1 MEIKSTNEDNNQK
14 KYTMIKNKDSKI
26 HLSQTGKLLASNP
39 KTHIKKYNNEKK
51 NYPEFDIVE
60 KNEKREQFVN
70 TKTGIIEKIICFLFS
85 SEAKIEDIKFDT
97 KNEIYPFGETVKDGK
112 TFNIYYI
119 ETPVLNSNIKIDVG
133 KNSFF
138 LKLDNI
144 KFHKSKI
151 FLFNKDLIDENNRK
165 IGKLNCF
172 DINEEF
178 DLYYEFHSKE
188 KNIKNLDFL
197 ISSTM
202 NIFENV
208 NENSNFSFLVNI
220 IMKDSFELI
229 NKRMLEEILLNIKN
243 KGDLTKISKEKLNE
257 IYICRKDTKI
267 LQIII
272 LIYMI
277 LSEQNIDEIVKF
289 LELKKIRVVELISY
303 LDKFENLFKNSINL
317 FPKYTFLLDDIDSFD
332 EIIKI
337 FKCSKNLIDFIFF
350 LNEKKEI
357 IISIL
362 DDEKKEIE
370 VKNEIDFLE
379 EMNKGNEKDDK
390 EKKKEINKLILNNFF
405 DLENAFNPE
414 FDENF
419 YIILSNIKE
428 FETKIHKKIFYI
440 QDKFKQLDPH
450 KFVVKSFI
458 KLLIFSNIRDE
469 KITFDQN
476 MILKEIKKMILIK
489 DSFNYVEIIEIIDIL
504 LNAYNKQQD
513 DEFIETIISLIKLIK
528 FEKIKKELKP
538 YFSKIKWE
546 IIFKSIYFKDVISK
560 MISGFKNIDNFEF
573 LFKIINKLK
582 EKEEN
587 MENPKKGEKMKDKNI
602 YKENIIYTIELL
614 LKKYLSI
621 LNELNEAQNIYK
633 DNKVEFIHATSKL
646 IYLKFKYEIK
656 AEFFTSITEKIET
669 ELLNDIFIST
679 LNNYELTELNFNNI
693 ITLLIEKGKF
703 GNIYDDLINN
713 KEHFSKFEKL
723 INNYIINDDIQQF
736 FEKSNFNYLLL
747 DILYKRNFFKSF
759 NKSDYVSKTISH
771 LESIGNK
778 IINMNN
784 ISLKQM
790 ESLLNEKER
799 LDFFSLTRI
808 EKLIIES
815 LNKNIKRIRDI
826 FRIRYFNEFLF
837 LNNFKFS
844 ELEKLVNSIKKFFD
858 ELENKKI
865 NLIKEIEE
873 FEKKAEKIKYIFRL
887 ISNIEKIISSNYFFK
902 IIKGKNMDYSLFQ
915 QILFILDDE
924 NIDKINTD
932 IIPLFNSFL
941 LIDKE
946 EKEEIIMKLDFCNY
960 LLKTIS
966 LNTDFEKDLQMKKVI
981 SNNTFQIYYRIIMLV
996 MKEKIKEEFNNYL
1009 LFKEKLKHDKNNKKE
1024 NNEII
1029 NNSIKQFISFIKS
1042 LRIKTDNLYN
1052 RELNDIIEEL
1062 KNNTFIKIINNLFKN
1077 KEAIDFLFSITSQ
1090 DCRNIQELAGEVH
1103 GGNNQ
1108 NFLSIEELL
1117 LIEKIVESFEYIK
1130 NKIKITK
1137 IKMRKK

>member
-1 MEIKSTNEDNNQK
+1 MLV
-14 KYTMIKNKDSKI
+14 KI
-26 HLSQTGKLLASNP
+26 L
-39 KTHIKKYNNEKK
+39 
-51 NYPEFDIVE
+51 
-60 KNEKREQFVN
+60 
-70 TKTGIIEKIICFLFS
+70 
-85 SEAKIEDIKFDT
+85 
-97 KNEIYPFGETVKDGK
+97 
-112 TFNIYYI
+112 
-119 ETPVLNSNIKIDVG
+119 
-133 KNSFF
+133 FF

-151 FLFNKDLIDENNRK
+151 FLFNKDLIDEDNKK

-178 DLYYEFHSKE
+178 DLYYKFHSKE
-188 KNIKNLDFL
+188 KNLKNLDFL
-197 ISSTM
+197 ISSAM
-202 NIFENV
+202 NIIESDK
-208 NENSNFSFLVNI
+208 EKSNFSFLVNI
-220 IMKDSFELI
+220 IMKDSFNLI
-229 NKRMLEEILLNIKN
+229 KSEMLEEILLNIKN
-243 KGDLTKISKEKLNE
+243 KGDLTKISKDKLYE
-257 IYICRKDTKI
+257 IYNCRKDTKI

-303 LDKFENLFKNSINL
+303 LDKFENLFKNSINI
-317 FPKYTFLLDDIDSFD
+317 FPKYTFLFDYADSFN
-332 EIIKI
+332 IIITI
-337 FKCSKNLIDFIFF
+337 FKCSKNLTDFIYSLNAKKEIIKSF
-350 LNEKKEI
+350 LDNEKKE
-357 IISIL
+357 
-362 DDEKKEIE
+362 EE
-370 VKNEIDFLE
+370 NEIDIILT
-379 EMNKGNEKDDK
+379 EMNNDNEKDDK

-419 YIILSNIKE
+419 YMILNNIKE
-428 FETKIHKKIFYI
+428 FEAKIKKKIFYI

-573 LFKIINKLK
+573 VFKIINKLI

-614 LKKYLSI
+614 LIKYLSI

-656 AEFFTSITEKIET
+656 VEFFTSITEKIET

-723 INNYIINDDIQQF
+723 INNCIINDDIQQF

-747 DILYKRNFFKSF
+747 DILYKRNFLKSYQ
-759 NKSDYVSKTISH
+759 KSYYARKTIPH
-771 LESIGNK
+771 LENIGNK

-790 ESLLNEKER
+790 ELLLNEKER
-799 LDFFSLTRI
+799 MYFFSLVGK
-808 EKLIIES
+808 EELIIEY
-815 LNKNIKRIRDI
+815 LNKNIKRIRRI
-826 FRIRYFNEFLF
+826 FKIRDCDEFLF
-837 LNNFKFS
+837 LINFKFS

-902 IIKGKNMDYSLFQ
+902 IKKEKNMDYSLFQ

-924 NIDKINTD
+924 NIDKINTV

-946 EKEEIIMKLDFCNY
+946 KKEEIIMKLDFCNY

-1009 LFKEKLKHDKNNKKE
+1009 LFKEKLKHDKNNKKD

-1108 NFLSIEELL
+1108 NFLS
-1117 LIEKIVESFEYIK
+1117 KK
-1130 NKIKITK
+1130 NYY
-1137 IKMRKK
+1137 